1 MHSSYTSQSGAL
13 IDNVCLCDAARRRG
27 EDTRVDGGC
36 GAVAHS
42 ALKTLTAAVQQ
53 EEISVVAFSL
63 TRHLQYV
70 CVRSASSSP
79 GVQRVYV
86 LFKSLHTDYIFVFYF
101 NRVPV
106 FSHLTHA
113 CKWFCYMSIC
123 LYCTGALSH
132 FYGVFGLSGWIRH
145 YTDFVQRSSQV
156 IHCPLSHSLYLKIL
170 DIIAKSLLRIEC

>member
-70 CVRSASSSP
+70 CVRLASSSP
-79 GVQRVYV
+79 GVKRVYV
-86 LFKSLHTDYIFVFYF
+86 LFKSLHTYYIFVFLFKSCPGPFSSHTCMQMILLHVDMSISYF
-101 NRVPV
+101 SMYDIDISMV
-106 FSHLTHA
+106 FS
-113 CKWFCYMSIC
+113 
-123 LYCTGALSH
+123 
-132 FYGVFGLSGWIRH
+132 
-145 YTDFVQRSSQV
+145 D
-156 IHCPLSHSLYLKIL
+156 
-170 DIIAKSLLRIEC
+170 